1 MTTQRKFKC
10 YACNHEWDVP
20 YGSGQSGRQ
29 MDCPKCGSSNIHR
42 IDAGGFRRRKGAGQG
57 DGRRQ

>member
-10 YACNHEWDVP
+10 YACNHEWEVP

-29 MDCPKCGSSNIHR
+29 MLCPKCGSSNIHR
-42 IDAGGFRRRKGAGQG
+42 IDAGGFGRGRGSGQG
-57 DGRRQ
+57 GGRRL